1 MANKLTTR
9 IILRNDST
17 AGWSAV
23 EDTVVLLKGEVGLEF
38 VTTTKLVDGEYQ
50 NIPTGKVK
58 MKIGDGVS
66 TWAELSYFGGDECHV
81 TEVTVAKGANHK
93 AAIAEAVADT
103 TVNKGDIA
111 IVKEA
116 VIAADNEKLVAGT
129 IEQKYQ
135 YTSYVYGET
144 ASGDDWKAMDGNYSA
159 DNVYFDEDFTFTTK
173 VGTVQTLTNGSA
185 KVDAAG
191 KSVKQFFSG
200 LFAKETAGG
209 ADTSATNKG
218 QPYASVTLKNNGT
231 NITSDTSYEVGT
243 QVVPSYVARFEDG
256 KYTYGPEPT
265 GITVTG
271 WTVTST
277 NGGSYT
283 TSSGNDITFTVGE
296 STSYSITA
304 TAAHTAGAYAKSN
317 IGNVGT
323 YQFTAGNKSATSKKI
338 TGYRA
343 QFYGAQITPIDL
355 TSDKI
360 RGLNSCKPG
369 NTTTPPNGAL
379 AGKSQNGFSITIP
392 DKCTQVVI
400 ALYGKSLKNVFD
412 SGAYGTDIVGS
423 FVEVSAN
430 SAIAIAGANNYS
442 SANYKVYV
450 YAPDAAL
457 GANTYYAVIG

>member
-1 MANKLTTR
+1 MANTNKLTTR
-9 IILRNDST
+9 IVLRNDST

-38 VTTTKLVDGEYQ
+38 VTTTELVDEEYQ

-93 AAIAEAVADT
+93 AAITEAVADI

-116 VIAADNEKLVAGT
+116 IIDAANEDLVAGT

-173 VGTVQTLTNGSA
+173 VGTVQTLTNGST

-200 LFAKETAGG
+200 LFAQEVAGG
-209 ADTSATNKG
+209 KKTD
-218 QPYASVTLKNNGT
+218 PSVSITLKNNGT
-231 NITSDTSYEVGT
+231 NITVDTSYEVGT
-243 QVVPSYVARFEDG
+243 SVVPSYVATFSDG
-256 KYTYGPEPT
+256 EYTYGPEPT
-265 GITVTG
+265 GVTETG

-277 NGGSYT
+277 NGGSYA
-283 TSSGNDITFTVGE
+283 TSSGNDTTFTVGE
-296 STSYSITA
+296 STNYTITA
-304 TAAHTAGAYAKSN
+304 TATHTAGDYAKSN

-323 YQFTAGNKSATSKKI
+323 YQFTAGSKSATSKKI

-379 AGKSQNGFSITIP
+379 AGTSQNGFSITIP

-423 FVEVSAN
+423 FTEVSAN

>member
-38 VTTTKLVDGEYQ
+38 VTTTELVDGEYQ

-200 LFAKETAGG
+200 LFAKEVAGG
-209 ADTSATNKG
+209 KKTD
-218 QPYASVTLKNNGT
+218 PSVSITLKNNGT
-231 NITSDTSYEVGT
+231 NITADTSYEMGT
-243 QVVPSYVARFEDG
+243 LVVPSYEASFNDG
-256 KYTYGPEPT
+256 EYTYGPEPT
-265 GITVTG
+265 GVTVTG
-271 WTVTST
+271 WTVTSK
-277 NGGSYT
+277 NGGSYA
-283 TSSGNDITFTVGE
+283 TSSGNDTTFTVTE
-296 STSYSITA
+296 STNYTV
-304 TAAHTAGAYAKSN
+304 TAAATHTAGDYAKSN

-323 YQFTAGNKSATSKKI
+323 YQFEAGSKSATSKKI

-343 QFYGAQITPIDL
+343 QFYGSKLTPVDL
-355 TSDKI
+355 TSENI
-360 RGLNSCKPG
+360 RTLNSCKPG
-369 NTTTPPNGAL
+369 NTFGDSGAT
-379 AGKSQNGFSITIP
+379 GKVSSNTNGF
-392 DKCTQVVI
+392 KLNVTQDSTQIII
-400 ALYGKSLKNVFD
+400 ALYGKSLLHAYD
-412 SGAYGTDIVGS
+412 SGALGTDISPAGTGA
-423 FVEVSAN
+423 FVEVTDRD
-430 SAIAIAGANNYS
+430 IMVAGANSYS
-442 SANYKVYV
+442 SIKYKVYV
-450 YAPDAAL
+450 MSSETKLDAR
-457 GANTYYAVIG
+457 TIDCVIG